1 MKHSCIQTEQDVRL
15 AKEIYQKITD
25 TTKALVFLHDK
36 NSGKYYV
43 FGHNAVWLNKIIDE
57 INMELLYPKSSI
69 DDDLYYE
76 IKKSRI
82 AYLWSEVIIRDIEI
96 RII

>member
-1 MKHSCIQTEQDVRL
+1 MKHLCIQTEQDVRL

-25 TTKALVFLHDK
+25 TTSAMVFLHDK
-36 NSGKYYV
+36 NSGKYFV

-57 INMELLYPKSSI
+57 IDMELLYPTSTI

-76 IKKSRI
+76 IQKLRFV
-82 AYLWSEVIIRDIEI
+82 YLLSEVILRDIETL
-96 RII
+96 II

>member
-1 MKHSCIQTEQDVRL
+1 MKHLCIQTEQDVRL
-15 AKEIYQKITD
+15 AEEIYRKVAENTS
-25 TTKALVFLHDK
+25 AMVFLHDK
-36 NSGKYYV
+36 NSGKYFV

-57 INMELLYPKSSI
+57 IDMELLYPTSSI

-76 IKKSRI
+76 IQKLRFV
-82 AYLWSEVIIRDIEI
+82 YLLSEVILRDIEI